1 MPTEETQTNE
11 TQETQTQETTTTTE
25 TSPTEE
31 NKSLVNETK
40 TETTTE
46 FVPLTSEDVKFPEG
60 MTVADGDRDS
70 FLGILNNREMTPVQQ
85 AQALVD
91 LQAKVSK
98 EASEAGSQAWT
109 QLQESWVNEVKADA
123 EVGGAKLEPALASI
137 GKLIDQHGSPELRA
151 ALDLTGAGN
160 NVHVIK
166 FLNKVATA
174 LTEGGHV
181 SGAPGGGEQSL
192 ADALYPT
199 MKKG

>member
-1 MPTEETQTNE
+1 MTNE
-11 TQETQTQETTTTTE
+11 ETQTQETQTETAETQTTE
-25 TSPTEE
+25 TTAEE
-31 NKSLVNETK
+31 NKSLVGETK

-46 FVPLTSEDVKFPEG
+46 FVPLTAEDVKFPEG
-60 MTVADGDRDS
+60 MTVNDGDRDS
-70 FLGILNNREMTPVQQ
+70 FLGILNNREMTPAQQ

-109 QLQESWVNEVKADA
+109 QLQETWVNEVKADA
-123 EVGGAKLEPALASI
+123 EIGGAKLEPTLASI
-137 GKLIDQHGSPELRA
+137 GKLVDQYGSPELRA
-151 ALDLTGAGN
+151 TMDLTGAGN

-166 FLNKVATA
+166 FLNNVAKA

-181 SGAPGGGEQSL
+181 SGSPGGGGESL